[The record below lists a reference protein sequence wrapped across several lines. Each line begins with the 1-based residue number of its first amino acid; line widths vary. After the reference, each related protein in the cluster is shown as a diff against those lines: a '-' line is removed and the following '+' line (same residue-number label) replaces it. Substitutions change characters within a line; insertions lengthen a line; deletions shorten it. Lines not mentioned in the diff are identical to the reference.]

1 MKLHLVFILLL
12 LAGLTLFS
20 ACNDEPSSL
29 GIEILES
36 DYIEVKT
43 FDSQVDSIGQN
54 SSYFKRVLSLAASD
68 WVLIGKNQNSTQTI
82 VSSALLKFIF
92 GLPDSIQNDIENDSL
107 NVLDSWVVLT
117 NKYLFGDSLDQMEF
131 TTHEITA
138 FWPPNTFTVDDLPTL
153 QYNPQNIGID
163 LTTSDTLYTFHIDDN
178 DLVYSWMQNS
188 IDTNTVKNYG
198 IYLEPTAN
206 SNKIIGFQ
214 ALTLLSSQAAKLN
227 VVIEKPG
234 AYVDTIQG
242 FVSVDVSA
250 VAGTEPV
257 LTEGLMCVQ
266 SSVTFNSKLKF
277 DVGVLP
283 VGLVINKAKLI
294 LTADSAHSEF
304 GSSFTNSLRAYY
316 LGSNDSLDT
325 EGNPITLSYGNNEYS
340 GDITNYVRSWIS
352 KNENYGMLIQPANL
366 ILGTERFALKGSNYS
381 EISLRPRVI
390 ITYTVKKNL

>member
-1 MKLHLVFILLL
+1 LKLYVVFILPL
-12 LAGLTLFS
+12 LAGLALFS

-43 FDSQVDSIGQN
+43 FNSQTDSIGQN
-54 SSYFKRVLSLAASD
+54 SSYFKRIVSLGSSD
-68 WVLIGKNQNSTQTI
+68 WILIGKNQTTNQTI
-82 VSSALLKFIF
+82 TSSALMKFIF
-92 GLPDSIQNDIENDSL
+92 GFPDSIVTDIENDSL
-107 NVLDSWVVLT
+107 TVLDSWVVLT
-117 NKYLFGDSLDQMEF
+117 NKYLFGDSLDLMEF

-138 FWPPNTFTVDDLPTL
+138 FWPPNTFTIDDLPSL
-153 QYNPQNIGID
+153 QYDPQNIGTD

-178 DLVYSWMQNS
+178 QLVYSWMQNS

-198 IYLEPTAN
+198 IYLEPTSN

-214 ALTLLSSQAAKLN
+214 ALTFLSSDAAKLN

-234 AYVDTIQG
+234 SYVDTIQG
-242 FVSVDVSA
+242 FVQVDISA

-257 LTEGLMCVQ
+257 LTQGLTCVQ

-283 VGLVINKAKLI
+283 VGLVINKANLI
-294 LTADSAHSEF
+294 LTADSANSAF
-304 GSSFTNSLRAYY
+304 GSSFTNSLRAYI
-316 LGSNDSLDT
+316 LASNDSLDT
-325 EGNPITLSYGNNEYS
+325 EGNPITLSYSNNEYS
-340 GDITNYVRSWIS
+340 GDITNYVRTWIS

-366 ILGTERFALKGSNYS
+366 ILGTEFFALKGSDYPDVN
-381 EISLRPRVI
+381 LRPRVV

>member
-1 MKLHLVFILLL
+1 MKLHVVFIILL
-12 LAGLTLFS
+12 LAGLALIS

-43 FDSQVDSIGQN
+43 FNSQTDSIGQN
-54 SSYFKRVLSLAASD
+54 SSYFKRIVSLGSSD
-68 WVLIGKNQNSTQTI
+68 RILIGKNQTTNQTI
-82 VSSALLKFIF
+82 TSSALMKFIF
-92 GLPDSIQNDIENDSL
+92 GFPDSIVTDIENDSL
-107 NVLDSWVVLT
+107 TVLDSWVVLT
-117 NKYLFGDSLDQMEF
+117 NKYLFGDSLDLMEF

-138 FWPPNTFTVDDLPTL
+138 FWPPNTFTIDDLPSL
-153 QYNPQNIGID
+153 QYDPQNIGTD

-178 DLVYSWMQNS
+178 QLVYSWMQNS

-198 IYLEPTAN
+198 IYLEPTSN

-214 ALTLLSSQAAKLN
+214 ALTFLSSDAAKIN

-234 AYVDTIQG
+234 SYVDTIQG
-242 FVSVDVSA
+242 FVQVDISA

-257 LTEGLMCVQ
+257 LTQGLTCVQ

-277 DVGVLP
+277 LVGVLP
-283 VGLVINKAKLI
+283 VGLVINKANLI
-294 LTADSAHSEF
+294 LTADSANSAF
-304 GSSFTNSLRAYY
+304 GSSFTNSLRAYI
-316 LGSNDSLDT
+316 LASNDSLDT
-325 EGNPITLSYGNNEYS
+325 EGNAITLAYSNNEYS
-340 GDITNYVRSWIS
+340 GDITNFVRTWIS

-366 ILGTERFALKGSNYS
+366 ILGTEFFALKGSDYPDVN
-381 EISLRPRVI
+381 LRPRVV

>member
-1 MKLHLVFILLL
+1 L
-12 LAGLTLFS
+12 LAGLALFS

-43 FDSQVDSIGQN
+43 FNSQTDSIGQN
-54 SSYFKRVLSLAASD
+54 SSYFKRIVSLGSSD
-68 WVLIGKNQNSTQTI
+68 WILIGKNQTTNQTI
-82 VSSALLKFIF
+82 TSSALMKFIF
-92 GLPDSIQNDIENDSL
+92 GFPDSIVTDIENDSL
-107 NVLDSWVVLT
+107 TVLDSWVVLT
-117 NKYLFGDSLDQMEF
+117 NKYLFGDSLDFMEF

-138 FWPPNTFTVDDLPTL
+138 FWPPNTFTIDDLPSL
-153 QYNPQNIGID
+153 QYDPQNIGTD

-178 DLVYSWMQNS
+178 QLVYSWMQNS

-198 IYLEPTAN
+198 IYIEPTSN

-214 ALTLLSSQAAKLN
+214 ALTFLSSDAAKLN

-234 AYVDTIQG
+234 SYVDTIQG
-242 FVSVDVSA
+242 FVQVDISA

-257 LTEGLMCVQ
+257 LTQGLTCVQ

-283 VGLVINKAKLI
+283 VGLVINKANLI
-294 LTADSAHSEF
+294 LTADSANSAF
-304 GSSFTNSLRAYY
+304 GSSFTNSLRAYI
-316 LGSNDSLDT
+316 LASNDSLDT
-325 EGNPITLSYGNNEYS
+325 EGNPITLSYSNNEYS
-340 GDITNYVRSWIS
+340 GDITNYVRKWIS
-352 KNENYGMLIQPANL
+352 KNKNYGMLIQPANL
-366 ILGTERFALKGSNYS
+366 ILGTEFFALKGSDYPDVN
-381 EISLRPRVI
+381 LRPRVV

>member
-1 MKLHLVFILLL
+1 MKLYVVFILPL
-12 LAGLTLFS
+12 LAGLALFS

-43 FDSQVDSIGQN
+43 FNSQTDSIGQN
-54 SSYFKRVLSLAASD
+54 SSYFKRIVSLGSSD
-68 WVLIGKNQNSTQTI
+68 WILIGKNQTTNQTI
-82 VSSALLKFIF
+82 TSSALMKFIF
-92 GLPDSIQNDIENDSL
+92 GFPDSIVTDIENDSL
-107 NVLDSWVVLT
+107 TVLDSWVVLT
-117 NKYLFGDSLDQMEF
+117 NKYLFGDSLDLMEF

-138 FWPPNTFTVDDLPTL
+138 FWPPNTFTIDDLPSL
-153 QYNPQNIGID
+153 QYDPQNIGTD

-178 DLVYSWMQNS
+178 QLVYSWMQNS

-198 IYLEPTAN
+198 IYIEPTSN

-214 ALTLLSSQAAKLN
+214 ALTFLSSDAAKLN

-234 AYVDTIQG
+234 SYVDTIQG
-242 FVSVDVSA
+242 FVQVDISA

-257 LTEGLMCVQ
+257 LTQGLTCVQ

-283 VGLVINKAKLI
+283 VGLVINKANLI
-294 LTADSAHSEF
+294 LTADSANSAF
-304 GSSFTNSLRAYY
+304 GSSFTNSLRAYI
-316 LGSNDSLDT
+316 LASNDSLDT
-325 EGNPITLSYGNNEYS
+325 EGNPITLSYSNNEYS
-340 GDITNYVRSWIS
+340 GDITNYVRTWIS

-366 ILGTERFALKGSNYS
+366 ILGTEFFALKGSDYPDVN
-381 EISLRPRVI
+381 LRPRVV